1 MQLSSLYIK
10 HFRCFSERH
19 IEFDHPLIHIQGL
32 NGSGKTSLVEAIH
45 YACYLRSFRTHTPR
59 ELLYFGQE
67 NFFIKATVT
76 AAVGD
81 RHEIQVGFSTKKRV
95 VKIDQSPVTS
105 YKDLMNHYRVITLTE
120 DDGDIIK
127 AGPDARR
134 TFIDQALLLAD
145 QAYAQHIRMLK
156 HLVDAR
162 NALLQDSSHDKKS
175 LEIWTYKLWRHTQ
188 VLRQERTALL
198 VLLEAEAA
206 RVLATIDPSLHIS
219 LEYVSK
225 NCDTQLSFEQFMN
238 CSSHVFADEL
248 RYRRSLFGA
257 HLDDF
262 SILLQH
268 TYTRQFA
275 SRGQQKLVILLLKIA
290 QVTNL
295 CSSKGPVIFLLDD
308 FITDFDERRAHQ
320 LLPALLNMG
329 GQLIFTSPS
338 ASGGLSELLS
348 SQGARSIML
357 TA

>member
-10 HFRCFSERH
+10 HFRCFSEKT
-19 IEFDHPLIHIQGL
+19 IEFDHPLIHVHGL
-32 NGSGKTSLVEAIH
+32 NGSGKTSLIEAIH

-67 NFFIKATVT
+67 HFFIKSSVTATV
-76 AAVGD
+76 GEK
-81 RHEIQVGFSTKKRV
+81 HEIQVGFSTKKRV
-95 VKIDQSPVTS
+95 VKINQNSITS

-120 DDGDIIK
+120 DDGYIIK
-127 AGPDARR
+127 AGPETRR

-145 QAYAQHIRMLK
+145 QAYAQDIRMLK

-162 NALLQDSSHDKKS
+162 NALLQDPVYDKKS
-175 LEIWTYKLWRHTQ
+175 LEIWTYKLWQHTQ
-188 VLRQERTALL
+188 VLRQARSSLL
-198 VLLEAEAA
+198 ALLEADVI
-206 RVLATIDPSLHIS
+206 RVLAAIDQSLHIS
-219 LEYVSK
+219 FEYVSK
-225 NCDTQLSFEQFMN
+225 NCDTNLTFEQFMSR
-238 CSSHVFADEL
+238 SSSMFADEI

-268 TYTRQFA
+268 TYTKQFA

-295 CSSKGPVIFLLDD
+295 CNSKGPVIFLLDD
-308 FITDFDERRAHQ
+308 FITDFDERRAQQ
-320 LLPALLNMG
+320 LLPALLNLG

-338 ASGGLSELLS
+338 VSGGLSELLS
-348 SQGARSIML
+348 AQGARTIML
-357 TA
+357 TD